1 MAAAAAAA
9 AADKGSHRRRAT
21 DSEQVFRSKNRVE
34 GCHQEDTT
42 REEQGIDI
50 PFDWDPRNLHQ
61 ARRPGR
67 RNYTSD
73 CPPWCLITRGK
84 EEEGK

>member
-21 DSEQVFRSKNRVE
+21 DSEQVFRSKRVE